1 MTAET
6 EPLFDVKRLTEF
18 VDVVAEISKHWF
30 PDHKNWGPWFRGH
43 SNSEWRLAPKLYRNI
58 EPDRGIRVVED
69 EIRQEFL
76 MRGPSLGSER
86 PQNSWDW
93 YFLMQHSGAPTRLLD
108 WTEAALIAL
117 YFAVRDNRDKKPR
130 DRTNAT
136 VWAIDPW
143 SLNRNN
149 LGIAEV
155 IPPGAATGIV
165 PEHAEKYKKWLPD
178 RYEMEKK
185 LDVDLPIAV
194 YPTHFSQRISSQRSC
209 FTIHGSD
216 PNGFERMFAEPFPA
230 VARINI
236 PVESLDGIED
246 DLSLAGIDELTVF
259 PDLDGLGRYL
269 TAMLRDEPR
278 KQAIWKLR

>member
-1 MTAET
+1 MSEISDNEAV
-6 EPLFDVKRLTEF
+6 FDAKSLTEF
-18 VDVVAEISKHWF
+18 VDVVSKISNRWF
-30 PDHKNWGPWFRGH
+30 ANQKNWGPWFRGH
-43 SNSEWRLAPKLYRNI
+43 TNIEWRLTPKLYRNI

-76 MRGPSLGSER
+76 MRGPSLGRER
-86 PQNSWDW
+86 PQNSWEW

-117 YFAVRDNRDKKPR
+117 YFAVRDNRDKR
-130 DRTNAT
+130 DQTDAT

-143 SLNRNN
+143 SLNRDN

-155 IPPGAATGIV
+155 IPPGAATGVV
-165 PEHAEKYKKWLPD
+165 PEHAAKYKLWLPD
-178 RYEMEKK
+178 RYEVEKK
-185 LDVDLPIAV
+185 LSVALPIAV

-216 PNGFERMFAEPFPA
+216 PNGFERIFGNLFSG

-236 PVESLDGIED
+236 PVESLDAIED
-246 DLSLAGIDELTVF
+246 GLSLAGIDEVTVF

-269 TAMLRDEPR
+269 TAMLRDEER
-278 KQAIWKLR
+278 KRAIWKM